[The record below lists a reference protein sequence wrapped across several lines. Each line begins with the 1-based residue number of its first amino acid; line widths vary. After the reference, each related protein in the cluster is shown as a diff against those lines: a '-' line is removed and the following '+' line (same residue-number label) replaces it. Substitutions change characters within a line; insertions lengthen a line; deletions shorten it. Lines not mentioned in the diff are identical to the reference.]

1 MELIVK
7 KSKEI
12 IEHLTPHAIS
22 FYVSPLQHRGYRS
35 TKPRFE

>member
-22 FYVSPLQHRGYRS
+22 FYVSACYADMS
-35 TKPRFE
+35 IC